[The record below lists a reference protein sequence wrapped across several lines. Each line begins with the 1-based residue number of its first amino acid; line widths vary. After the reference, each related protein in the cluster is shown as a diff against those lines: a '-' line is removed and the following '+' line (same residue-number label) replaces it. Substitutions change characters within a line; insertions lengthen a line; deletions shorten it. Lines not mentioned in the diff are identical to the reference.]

1 MVFVQE
7 PDLGSLFMMFGKN
20 ASKVNGIAKATP
32 KPNIPYVKSIAPPA
46 DVSVPTRR
54 VPRIGPVHEKETK
67 HSVRDIKKVD
77 INPLYKFDL
86 VSTVLDQEDGSVIS
100 KRPNNDNANTIKI
113 EKNIKFKIGL
123 VEIWFNISGF
133 IFSKK

>member
-1 MVFVQE
+1 
-7 PDLGSLFMMFGKN
+7 MFGKN

-54 VPRIGPVHEKETK
+54 VPKIGPVHEKETK

>member
-1 MVFVQE
+1 M
-7 PDLGSLFMMFGKN
+7 GKH
-20 ASKVNGIAKATP
+20 
-32 KPNIPYVKSIAPPA
+32 
-46 DVSVPTRR
+46 VSVPTRR
-54 VPRIGPVHEKETK
+54 VPKIGPVHEKETK